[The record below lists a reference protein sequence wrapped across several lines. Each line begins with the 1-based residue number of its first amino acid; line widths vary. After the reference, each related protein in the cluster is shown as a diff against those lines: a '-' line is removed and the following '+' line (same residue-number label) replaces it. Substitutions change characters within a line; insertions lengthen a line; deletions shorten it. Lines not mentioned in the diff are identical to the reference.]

1 MNVQHPPVEG
11 TWELSILTPLGRQH
25 TVLTLTLRDDQLTG
39 TMRDV
44 RHGEQVELT
53 GLEQHG
59 ARLTWAQSITRPMRL
74 NLTFDVTV
82 DGAAMTGQ
90 AKAGMLPASRVTGHR
105 TTPAGH

>member
-1 MNVQHPPVEG
+1 MNGPQPLVEG

-25 TVLTLTLRDDQLTG
+25 TVLALTRHDNRLTG

-59 ARLTWAQSITRPMRL
+59 ARLTWAQSITRPLRL

-82 DGAAMTGQ
+82 DGTAMTGQ
-90 AKAGMLPASRVTGHR
+90 ARAGRLPASRVTGHR
-105 TTPAGH
+105 TTPADG